1 MDGGMIMEY
10 TITLNDFQINAVL
23 TALGAKAWETRET
36 TAYATY
42 DGAYKAIQQ
51 QVKNNTRI

>member
-1 MDGGMIMEY
+1 MEY
-10 TITLNDFQINAVL
+10 TITLNDLQLNAVL

>member
-1 MDGGMIMEY
+1 MINHV
-10 TITLNDFQINAVL
+10 ITLDDSQLNAVL

-51 QVKNNTRI
+51 QVWNQTRK